1 MDGGVVLDKLEVEG
15 DVFSER
21 PEGVLFERPEV
32 EGGVLLETPEVEG
45 GVLFERPEVEGGEFL
60 ERPAVEEE
68 VIFSEGSDVVVKKR
82 FEVEETL
89 LVGFCIVKGS
99 TSAES

>member
-21 PEGVLFERPEV
+21 PE
-32 EGGVLLETPEVEG
+32 